1 MSSIVT
7 NEFRV
12 QNAQN
17 FVNDVKTYTHYITIG
32 KIDDWS
38 TNSRTPLNTR
48 EAQIYNWNSMIG
60 GKQILSNRISLVIPR
75 IDWTYG
81 TTYTMYD
88 DTNEELDISS
98 FYVVTDEANV
108 YKCLYNNDGQ
118 PSTVK
123 PTGTNTSN
131 IILSDG
137 YIWKFMYN
145 ISIEE
150 SNNFMTN
157 NFMPVKTL
165 LEDDGSIQWTIQE
178 SAVSGSIDVIKVEEN
193 GSGYTEAPTVTI
205 VGDGEGATA
214 VASIEDGIVTKIQMT
229 ANGSGYTYAQVI
241 LEGGGFTQAATAR
254 VILSPEGGHGSDP
267 ANELIGRQVMLGAT
281 LNADEDQ
288 KLPITN
294 DFRIITVLRDPKI
307 TGDPEYTEDYT
318 IPTVFN
324 ELTRITL
331 SEGYTGEFNLDD
343 TITGMSSGAT
353 GKIATFDTLNNVISL
368 CNVVGKFSQEES
380 IESTSGGMSV
390 VGSITEPDL
399 VKGSGKIIYVD
410 YRNPISRAEDQE
422 ENIRITL
429 EF

>member
-17 FVNDVKTYTHYITIG
+17 FVNDVKTYTYYVTIG
-32 KIDDWS
+32 KVDDWE

-48 EAQIYNWNSMIG
+48 QAQIYNWSSMIG

-81 TTYTMYD
+81 TTYEMYD
-88 DTNEELDISS
+88 DTNNDLDTSS

-108 YKCLYNNDGQ
+108 YKCLFNNGGQ
-118 PSTVK
+118 PSIVK
-123 PTGTNTSN
+123 PTGTNISN
-131 IILSDG
+131 ISLSDG

-165 LEDDGSIQWTIQE
+165 LEDDGSLQWTVQ
-178 SAVSGSIDVIKVEEN
+178 SNATSGSIDVIKIEDN
-193 GSGYTEAPTVTI
+193 GLGYTEAPTVTI
-205 VGDGEGATA
+205 VGDGKGATA
-214 VASIEDGIVTKIQMT
+214 VASIEDGVVNKIQIT
-229 ANGSGYTYAQVI
+229 SSGSGYTYAEVN
-241 LEGGGFTQAATAR
+241 LEGGDYTQKAVAR
-254 VILSPEGGHGSDP
+254 AILSPEGGHGSDP
-267 ANELIGRQVMLGAT
+267 ANELLGRQVMLGAT
-281 LNADEDQ
+281 LNADEDL

-294 DFRIITVLRDPKI
+294 DFRIITILRDPKV
-307 TGDPEYTEDYT
+307 TGDPEYTEDYV
-318 IPTVFN
+318 IPIVFN

-331 SEGYTGEFNLDD
+331 SGGYTGEFNLDD
-343 TITGMSSGAT
+343 VVTGVSSGAT
-353 GKIATFDTLNNVISL
+353 GKIANFDNINNVVSL
-368 CNVVGKFSQEES
+368 CNVVGEFSVDES
-380 IESTSGGMSV
+380 IETSSGGLSL
-390 VGSITEPDL
+390 VGSITKPDL
-399 VKGSGKIIYVD
+399 VMGSGKIIYVD

-422 ENIRITL
+422 ENIRVTL